1 MVSTL
6 TPQKVTDLKKDSHSL
21 KPIMQIGKNGL
32 TDATIAELL
41 VHLRKRKL
49 IKVKLLK
56 SLLDGTDK
64 ADLLEKI
71 TSQTKSEVIL
81 AVGFV
86 IVLYKR

>member
-6 TPQKVTDLKKDSHSL
+6 TPQKVTDLKKESHSL
-21 KPIMQIGKNGL
+21 KPILQIGKNGL

-41 VHLRKRKL
+41 VHLKKRKL

-56 SLLDGTDK
+56 SLLEAVDK
-64 ADLLEKI
+64 DELLEQI

-81 AVGFV
+81 SVGFV
-86 IVLYKR
+86 LVLYKR